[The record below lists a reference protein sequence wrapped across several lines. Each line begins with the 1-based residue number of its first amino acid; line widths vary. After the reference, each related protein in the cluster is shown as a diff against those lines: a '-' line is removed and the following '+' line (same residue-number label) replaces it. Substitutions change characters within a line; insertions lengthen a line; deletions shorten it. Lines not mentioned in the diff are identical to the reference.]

1 MVEVMGGM
9 EIEMVIGGEETGE
22 LETCTSGVGDRGG
35 VLPRGDSS
43 ESEFSSSDSLE
54 EEASISFRLGWVFLF
69 FSGGD

>member
-1 MVEVMGGM
+1 MGGM
-9 EIEMVIGGEETGE
+9 EIEMEIGGEETGE
-22 LETCTSGVGDRGG
+22 LEKCTSGVGDRGG

-43 ESEFSSSDSLE
+43 ESELSPSESLE